1 MRKLIAHGD
10 AVGFIVSAPPSTLSA
25 LNPLPSNRLLSILG
39 VTFGLAVAI
48 GNTIGAG
55 ILRTP
60 GDVAS
65 LLQTPWLFLGVWIVG
80 ALYALLGVNALAELG
95 TMLPRSGAQYV
106 YARHA
111 FGDYAGFV
119 VGWNDWISTCAS
131 TAAISI
137 VIGESIA
144 ALVPSLST
152 RATALAMATVVV
164 FTALLLRS
172 TRVGGRSQEITSLFK
187 TVALVAFVAACFI
200 FGGGAAAARAP
211 NATSVVAAPGTSL
224 FVSFVLSAQAVIYT
238 YDGWSGPLYFSE
250 ELRDPGRQIPRSMF
264 GALFAVTAI
273 YLLINLAF
281 LYVLPVS
288 AMAGSTLA
296 AARVAQTIFGPR
308 GDTVVRLVVVLAL
321 PSAVNACLLMSSRVI
336 FGVGR
341 DGIGPRSVTRV
352 NRGGTPTV
360 ALITS
365 AIVSLIFLATGG
377 FNRAIAIAAFFF
389 VADYALSFLAV
400 FVLRRRE
407 PNAPRPYR
415 AKGHPWTTGIVLVG
429 SIAFL
434 VSAVTADQE
443 NSLWA
448 LGVLLVSYPAF
459 LLTRKAVT
467 PQGLGAEE

>member
-1 MRKLIAHGD
+1 M
-10 AVGFIVSAPPSTLSA
+10 S
-25 LNPLPSNRLLSILG
+25 RLLSILG

-65 LLQTPWLFLGVWIVG
+65 MLHTPWLFLGVWIVG
-80 ALYALLGVNALAELG
+80 ACYALLGANALAELG

-137 VIGESIA
+137 VIGESLA
-144 ALVPSLST
+144 AVIPGMAARAVP
-152 RATALAMATVVV
+152 LAMATVVV

-172 TRVGGRSQEITSLFK
+172 TKIGGRSQELTSLFK
-187 TVALVAFVAACFI
+187 TLALFVFIGACFI
-200 FGGGAAAARAP
+200 FGGPAAAARMP
-211 NATSVVAAPGTSL
+211 NATTVATTST
-224 FVSFVLSAQAVIYT
+224 FVGFVLSAQAVIYT

-264 GALFAVTAI
+264 GSLAVVAVI
-273 YLLINLAF
+273 YMLVNLAF

-308 GDTVVRLVVVLAL
+308 GDTIVRLVVILAL
-321 PSAVNACLLMSSRVI
+321 PSAVNACLLMSSRVLY
-336 FGVGR
+336 GVSR
-341 DGIGPRSVTRV
+341 DGLGPHAATRV
-352 NRGGTPTV
+352 NEGGTPTTALIASGIV
-360 ALITS
+360 ALLFIG
-365 AIVSLIFLATGG
+365 TGG

-407 PNAPRPYR
+407 PNASRPYR
-415 AKGHPWTTGIVLVG
+415 AIGHPWTTGIVLVG

-434 VSAVTADQE
+434 VSAIAADHE
-443 NSLWA
+443 NSIWA
-448 LGVLLVSYPAF
+448 LGVLAVSYPAF
-459 LLTRKAVT
+459 LITRRRSLRER
-467 PQGLGAEE
+467 LGSSV

>member
-1 MRKLIAHGD
+1 M
-10 AVGFIVSAPPSTLSA
+10 S
-25 LNPLPSNRLLSILG
+25 RLLSILG

-65 LLQTPWLFLGVWIVG
+65 LLQTPWLFLGVWVVG
-80 ALYALLGVNALAELG
+80 AFYALLGANALAELG

-137 VIGESIA
+137 VIGESLA
-144 ALVPSLST
+144 AVISPLAPRAVP
-152 RATALAMATVVV
+152 LAMGTVIV
-164 FTALLLRS
+164 FTALLMRG
-172 TRVGGRSQEITSLFK
+172 TKVGGRSQELTSLFK
-187 TVALVAFVAACFI
+187 ALALAVFVAACFI
-200 FGGGAAAARAP
+200 FGGHAAAVRAP
-211 NATSVVAAPGTSL
+211 NVSSAVAPAGTSL
-224 FVSFVLSAQAVIYT
+224 FAGFVLSAQAVIYT
-238 YDGWSGPLYFSE
+238 YDGWNGPLYFSE
-250 ELRDPGRQIPRSMF
+250 ELRDPARQIPRSMF
-264 GALFAVTAI
+264 GALLAIAVI

-296 AARVAQTIFGPR
+296 AARVAQAIFGPR
-308 GDTVVRLVVVLAL
+308 GDTVVRLVVILAL
-321 PSAVNACLLMSSRVI
+321 PSAVNACLLMSSRVL

-341 DGIGPRSVTRV
+341 DGIGPRIATRV
-352 NRGGTPTV
+352 NEGGTPTV
-360 ALITS
+360 ALIAS
-365 AIVSLIFLATGG
+365 AVVSLLFLATGT
-377 FNRAIAIAAFFF
+377 FQTVIAVAAFFF

-407 PNAPRPYR
+407 PQAPRPYR
-415 AKGHPWTTGIVLVG
+415 ARGHPWTTGLVLAG

-434 VSAVTADQE
+434 VSAVASDTK

-448 LGVLLVSYPAF
+448 LGLLVASYPMF
-459 LLTRKAVT
+459 LLTRRRAT
-467 PQGLGAEE
+467 AEGLGAGG

>member
-1 MRKLIAHGD
+1 MPRKL
-10 AVGFIVSAPPSTLSA
+10 
-25 LNPLPSNRLLSILG
+25 LNILG
-39 VTFGLAVAI
+39 VTFGLAVAV

-65 LLQTPWLFLGVWIVG
+65 MLQTPVLFLGVWVVG

-95 TMLPRSGAQYV
+95 TMLPKSGAQYV

-137 VIGESIA
+137 VIGESLA
-144 ALVPSLST
+144 ALIPRAST
-152 RATALAMATVVV
+152 QATALAMVTVVL

-172 TRVGGRSQEITSLFK
+172 TKVGGRSQEITSLFK
-187 TVALVAFVAACFI
+187 TIALVVFIGACFV
-200 FGGGAAAARAP
+200 FGGEAAAQRAP
-211 NATSVVAAPGTSL
+211 NATGMVAAPGQSL
-224 FVSFVLSAQAVIYT
+224 FAAVVLAVQAVIYT
-238 YDGWSGPLYFSE
+238 YDGWTGPLYFSE
-250 ELRDPGRQIPRSMF
+250 ELRDPARQIPRSMF
-264 GALFAVTAI
+264 GALFAVAAI

-281 LYVLPVS
+281 MYVLPVT

-296 AARVAQTIFGPR
+296 AARVAQAIFGPR

-321 PSAVNACLLMSSRVI
+321 PSAVNACLLMSSRVLYA
-336 FGVGR
+336 VSR
-341 DGIGPRSVTRV
+341 DRIGPRIATRV
-352 NRGGTPTV
+352 NEGGTPTV
-360 ALITS
+360 ALIAS
-365 AIVSLIFLATGG
+365 AMVSLLFLATGT
-377 FNRAIAIAAFFF
+377 FQSVIAVAAFFF

-407 PNAPRPYR
+407 PAAPRPYR
-415 AKGHPWTTGIVLVG
+415 AFGHPWTTGLVLAG

-434 VSAVTADQE
+434 VSAVVSDTK

-448 LGVLLVSYPAF
+448 LGLLVISYPAF
-459 LLTRKAVT
+459 RLTRRSSELSAIS
-467 PQGLGAEE
+467 P

>member
-1 MRKLIAHGD
+1 M
-10 AVGFIVSAPPSTLSA
+10 
-25 LNPLPSNRLLSILG
+25 RLLNILG

-65 LLQTPWLFLGVWIVG
+65 QLQTPWLFLGVWVVG

-119 VGWNDWISTCAS
+119 VGWLDWISTCAS

-144 ALVPSLST
+144 ALVPALS
-152 RATALAMATVVV
+152 RQATVLAMATVVV
-164 FTALLLRS
+164 FTALLLKS

-187 TVALVAFVAACFI
+187 TIALAVFIAACFI
-200 FGGGAAAARAP
+200 FGGKAAAVRPPNVTHLATAP
-211 NATSVVAAPGTSL
+211 TTSL
-224 FVSFVLSAQAVIYT
+224 FVGFVLSAQAVIYT

-264 GALFAVTAI
+264 GALFAVAAI
-273 YLLINLAF
+273 YLLVNLAF

-296 AARVAQTIFGPR
+296 AAQVATAIFGPR
-308 GDTVVRLVVVLAL
+308 GETVVRLVVILAL
-321 PSAVNACLLMSSRVI
+321 PSAVNACLLMSSRVLY
-336 FGVGR
+336 GVSR
-341 DGIGPRSVTRV
+341 DGIGPRVATRV
-352 NRGGTPTV
+352 NEGGTPTI
-360 ALITS
+360 ALLAS
-365 AIVSLIFLATGG
+365 GMVSLIFLATGT
-377 FNRAIAIAAFFF
+377 FQSVIAVAAFFF
-389 VADYALSFLAV
+389 VADYAVSFLAV

-407 PNAPRPYR
+407 PDAPRPYR
-415 AKGHPWTTGIVLVG
+415 AFGHPWTTGLVLTG

-434 VSAVTADQE
+434 LAAVKEDTK

-448 LGVLLVSYPAF
+448 LAILVVSYPAF
-459 LLTRKAVT
+459 AFTRRRVPAEVPAAADAPRAPT
-467 PQGLGAEE
+467 SPDGAHSSSPARVR

>member
-1 MRKLIAHGD
+1 M
-10 AVGFIVSAPPSTLSA
+10 S
-25 LNPLPSNRLLSILG
+25 RLLSILG
-39 VTFGLAVAI
+39 VTFGLAVAV

-65 LLQTPWLFLGVWIVG
+65 LLQTPWLFLGVWVVG
-80 ALYALLGVNALAELG
+80 ALYALLGANALAELG

-137 VIGESIA
+137 VIGESLA
-144 ALVPSLST
+144 ALIPGWAV
-152 RATALAMATVVV
+152 RATPLAMATVVV
-164 FTALLLRS
+164 FTALLMRG
-172 TRVGGRSQEITSLFK
+172 TKVGGRSQELTSLFK
-187 TVALVAFVAACFI
+187 TVALVVFVAACFV
-200 FGGGAAAARAP
+200 FGGPAAAARAP
-211 NATSVVAAPGTSL
+211 NVASATPATMSI
-224 FVSFVLSAQAVIYT
+224 FVGFVLSAQSVIYT

-264 GALFAVTAI
+264 GSLLIVAAI

-281 LYVLPVS
+281 LYVLPVG

-296 AARVAQTIFGPR
+296 AARVAETIFGPR
-308 GDTVVRLVVVLAL
+308 GDTVVRLVVILAL
-321 PSAVNACLLMSSRVI
+321 PSAVNACLLMSSRVL

-341 DGIGPRSVTRV
+341 DGLGPRMATRV
-352 NRGGTPTV
+352 NDGGTPTV
-360 ALITS
+360 ALVAS
-365 AIVSLIFLATGG
+365 AAVSLLFLATGG

-389 VADYALSFLAV
+389 VADYALSFMAV

-407 PNAPRPYR
+407 PRASRPYR
-415 AKGHPWTTGIVLVG
+415 AIGHPWTTGVVLAG

-434 VSAVTADQE
+434 VSAVAADRE

-448 LGVLLVSYPAF
+448 LALLAISYPAF
-459 LLTRKAVT
+459 RLTRRRVASS
-467 PQGLGAEE
+467 PYSPNP

>member
-1 MRKLIAHGD
+1 MPRKL
-10 AVGFIVSAPPSTLSA
+10 
-25 LNPLPSNRLLSILG
+25 LNILG

-65 LLQTPWLFLGVWIVG
+65 LLQTPVLFLGVWIVG

-95 TMLPRSGAQYV
+95 TMLPKSGAQYV

-137 VIGESIA
+137 VVGESLA
-144 ALVPSLST
+144 ALIPAVST
-152 RATALAMATVVV
+152 QATALAMATVVV

-172 TRVGGRSQEITSLFK
+172 TKVGGRSQEITSLFK
-187 TVALVAFVAACFI
+187 TIALVVFIGACFF
-200 FGGGAAAARAP
+200 FGSSAAAARAP
-211 NATSVVAAPGTSL
+211 NATGMVAAPGRSL
-224 FVSFVLSAQAVIYT
+224 FAAFVLAAQAVIYT

-264 GALFAVTAI
+264 GALFAVAAI
-273 YLLINLAF
+273 YLMINLAF
-281 LYVLPVS
+281 MYVLPVT

-296 AARVAQTIFGPR
+296 AARVAQTIFGAR

-321 PSAVNACLLMSSRVI
+321 PSAVNACLLMSSRVLYA
-336 FGVGR
+336 VSR
-341 DGIGPRSVTRV
+341 DGIGPHLATRV
-352 NRGGTPTV
+352 NEGGTPTV
-360 ALITS
+360 SLVAS
-365 AIVSLIFLATGG
+365 AGVSLAFLATGT
-377 FNRAIAIAAFFF
+377 FQSVIAVAAFFF

-415 AKGHPWTTGIVLVG
+415 AFGHPWTTGLVFAG

-434 VSAVTADQE
+434 VSAVMTDTR

-448 LGVLLVSYPAF
+448 LALLVISYPAF
-459 LLTRKAVT
+459 RLTRRSSALST
-467 PQGLGAEE
+467 ISP

>member
-1 MRKLIAHGD
+1 MPRKL
-10 AVGFIVSAPPSTLSA
+10 
-25 LNPLPSNRLLSILG
+25 LNILG
-39 VTFGLAVAI
+39 VTFGLAVAV

-65 LLQTPWLFLGVWIVG
+65 MLQTPVLFLGVWVVG

-95 TMLPRSGAQYV
+95 TMLPKSGAQYV

-137 VIGESIA
+137 VIGESFA
-144 ALVPSLST
+144 ALVPALST
-152 RATALAMATVVV
+152 RATALAMATVVL

-172 TRVGGRSQEITSLFK
+172 TKVGGRSQEITSLFK
-187 TVALVAFVAACFI
+187 TIALVVFIGACFV
-200 FGGGAAAARAP
+200 FGRGAAAARAP
-211 NATSVVAAPGTSL
+211 NATAMVAAPGLSL
-224 FVSFVLSAQAVIYT
+224 FAAFVLAAQAVIYT
-238 YDGWSGPLYFSE
+238 YDGWTGPLYFSE

-264 GALFAVTAI
+264 GALFAVAAI

-281 LYVLPVS
+281 MYVLPVT

-296 AARVAQTIFGPR
+296 AARVAQVIFGPR
-308 GDTVVRLVVVLAL
+308 GDTVVRLVVILAL
-321 PSAVNACLLMSSRVI
+321 PSAVNACLLMSSRVLYA
-336 FGVGR
+336 VSR
-341 DGIGPRSVTRV
+341 DGIGPRVATRV
-352 NRGGTPTV
+352 NEGGTPTV
-360 ALITS
+360 ALVAS
-365 AIVSLIFLATGG
+365 AAVSLLFLATGT
-377 FNRAIAIAAFFF
+377 FQSVIAVAAFFF

-407 PNAPRPYR
+407 PDAPRPYR
-415 AKGHPWTTGIVLVG
+415 AFGHPWTTALVLAG

-434 VSAVTADQE
+434 VSAVVSDTT

-448 LGVLLVSYPAF
+448 LGLLVISYPVF
-459 LLTRKAVT
+459 RLTRRS
-467 PQGLGAEE
+467 AELSAIGS

>member
-1 MRKLIAHGD
+1 MPRK
-10 AVGFIVSAPPSTLSA
+10 
-25 LNPLPSNRLLSILG
+25 LLSILG
-39 VTFGLAVAI
+39 VSFGLAVGI

-65 LLQTPWLFLGVWIVG
+65 MLPTAWLFLGVWVIG
-80 ALYALLGVNALAELG
+80 ALYALLGTTALAELG
-95 TMLPRSGAQYV
+95 TMLPRSGGQYV

-137 VIGESIA
+137 VIGESLA
-144 ALVPSLST
+144 ALVPGLST
-152 RATALAMATVVV
+152 RATPLAMATVIV
-164 FTALLLRS
+164 FTALLSRG
-172 TRVGGRSQEITSLFK
+172 TKVGGLSQELTSLFK
-187 TVALVAFVAACFI
+187 TAALVVFVAACFI
-200 FGGGAAAARAP
+200 FGHRATALP
-211 NATSVVAAPGTSL
+211 NAIPATASAAPATSL
-224 FVSFVLSAQAVIYT
+224 FAGFVLSAQAVIYT

-264 GALFAVTAI
+264 GSLLAVAAI

-281 LYVLPVS
+281 LYVLPLN

-308 GDTVVRLVVVLAL
+308 GDTVVRLVVILAL
-321 PSAVNACLLMSSRVI
+321 PSAVNACLLMSSRVL
-336 FGVGR
+336 FGVSR
-341 DGIGPRSVTRV
+341 DGIGPRVATRV
-352 NRGGTPTV
+352 NEGGTPTV
-360 ALITS
+360 ALIAS
-365 AIVSLIFLATGG
+365 SLVSLAFLATGT
-377 FNRAIAIAAFFF
+377 FQSVIAVAAFFF

-407 PNAPRPYR
+407 PDAPRPYR
-415 AKGHPWTTGIVLVG
+415 AFGHPWTTGLVLAG
-429 SIAFL
+429 SLAFL
-434 VSAVTADQE
+434 ISAVAGDTK

-448 LGVLLVSYPAF
+448 LGLLVVSYPMF
-459 LLTRKAVT
+459 LATRKRLA
-467 PQGLGAEE
+467 AEELEARR

>member
-1 MRKLIAHGD
+1 M
-10 AVGFIVSAPPSTLSA
+10 S
-25 LNPLPSNRLLSILG
+25 RLLSILG

-60 GDVAS
+60 GEVAS
-65 LLQTPWLFLGVWIVG
+65 RLHTPWLFLGVWIVG
-80 ALYALLGVNALAELG
+80 ACYALLGANALAELG

-137 VIGESIA
+137 VIGESLAAVIPGMSSA
-144 ALVPSLST
+144 ALL
-152 RATALAMATVVV
+152 LAMATVVV

-172 TRVGGRSQEITSLFK
+172 TKIGGRSQELTSLFK
-187 TVALVAFVAACFI
+187 TIALFVFVGACFI
-200 FGGGAAAARAP
+200 FGGPAAAARAP
-211 NATSVVAAPGTSL
+211 NVTSAATTSS
-224 FVSFVLSAQAVIYT
+224 FVGFVLSAQAVIYT

-264 GALFAVTAI
+264 GSLLVVAAI
-273 YLLINLAF
+273 YFLVNLSY

-288 AMAGSTLA
+288 AMAGSTMPA
-296 AARVAQTIFGPR
+296 ASVANAIFGPR
-308 GDTVVRLVVVLAL
+308 GDTIVRLVVILAL
-321 PSAVNACLLMSSRVI
+321 PSAVNACLLMSSRVLY
-336 FGVGR
+336 GVSR
-341 DGIGPRSVTRV
+341 DGLGPHLATRV
-352 NRGGTPTV
+352 NDGGTPTV
-360 ALITS
+360 ALIAS
-365 AIVSLIFLATGG
+365 AIVSLLFIAAGG
-377 FNRAIAIAAFFF
+377 LNQAVASVFNRAIAVAAFFF

-407 PNAPRPYR
+407 PNAARPYR
-415 AKGHPWTTGIVLVG
+415 AWGHPWTTGVVLVG

-434 VSAVTADQE
+434 LSAMFADRE
-443 NSLWA
+443 NSPWA
-448 LGVLLVSYPAF
+448 LGLLVVSYPVF
-459 LLTRKAVT
+459 RMTRKRE
-467 PQGLGAEE
+467 GLGARGVGPSEVGP

>member
-1 MRKLIAHGD
+1 MPRKL
-10 AVGFIVSAPPSTLSA
+10 
-25 LNPLPSNRLLSILG
+25 LNILG

-65 LLQTPWLFLGVWIVG
+65 MLQTPVLFLGVWVVG

-95 TMLPRSGAQYV
+95 TMLPKSGGQYV

-137 VIGESIA
+137 VVGESLA
-144 ALVPSLST
+144 ALIPAVSSQ
-152 RATALAMATVVV
+152 ATALAMATVVV

-172 TRVGGRSQEITSLFK
+172 TKVGGRSQEITSLFK
-187 TVALVAFVAACFI
+187 TIALIVFIGACFV
-200 FGGGAAAARAP
+200 FGSGAAAARAP
-211 NATSVVAAPGTSL
+211 NATGMVAAPGQSL
-224 FVSFVLSAQAVIYT
+224 FAAFVLAAQAVIYT

-264 GALFAVTAI
+264 GALFAVAAI
-273 YLLINLAF
+273 YLMINLAF
-281 LYVLPVS
+281 MYVLPVT

-296 AARVAQTIFGPR
+296 AARVAQTIFGSR

-321 PSAVNACLLMSSRVI
+321 PSAVNACLLMSSRVLYA
-336 FGVGR
+336 VSR
-341 DGIGPRSVTRV
+341 DGIGPRLATRV
-352 NRGGTPTV
+352 NEGGTPTV
-360 ALITS
+360 SLVAS
-365 AIVSLIFLATGG
+365 AGVSLAFLATGT
-377 FNRAIAIAAFFF
+377 FQSVIAVAAFFF

-400 FVLRRRE
+400 FLLRQRE
-407 PNAPRPYR
+407 PSAPRPYR
-415 AKGHPWTTGIVLVG
+415 AFGHPWTTGLVLAG

-434 VSAVTADQE
+434 VSAVVSDTR

-448 LGVLLVSYPAF
+448 LGLLLISYPIF
-459 LLTRKAVT
+459 RLTRRSSELST
-467 PQGLGAEE
+467 ISP

>member
-1 MRKLIAHGD
+1 M
-10 AVGFIVSAPPSTLSA
+10 S
-25 LNPLPSNRLLSILG
+25 RLLSILG

-65 LLQTPWLFLGVWIVG
+65 MLQTPWLFFGVWIVG

-111 FGDYAGFV
+111 FGDYMGFV

-137 VIGESIA
+137 VIGESLA
-144 ALVPSLST
+144 ALIPALST
-152 RATALAMATVVV
+152 RATPLAMATVVI
-164 FTALLLRS
+164 FTALLMRS

-187 TVALVAFVAACFI
+187 TVALVIFVAACFA
-200 FGGGAAAARAP
+200 FGGHAASLRAP
-211 NATSVVAAPGTSL
+211 NATAMVAAPGTSL
-224 FVSFVLSAQAVIYT
+224 FVGFVLSAQAVIYT
-238 YDGWSGPLYFSE
+238 YDGWTGPLYFSE

-281 LYVLPVS
+281 LYVLPVT
-288 AMAGSTLA
+288 AMAGSTLV
-296 AARVAQTIFGPR
+296 AARVAEAIFGPR
-308 GDTVVRLVVVLAL
+308 GDTVVRLVVILAL
-321 PSAVNACLLMSSRVI
+321 PSAVNACLLMSSRVLY
-336 FGVGR
+336 GVSR
-341 DGIGPRSVTRV
+341 DGIGPRVATRV
-352 NRGGTPTV
+352 NEGGTPTV
-360 ALITS
+360 SLAAS
-365 AIVSLIFLATGG
+365 AAVSLLFLATGG

-407 PNAPRPYR
+407 PAAPRPYR
-415 AKGHPWTTGIVLVG
+415 ARGHPWTTGIVLVG

-434 VSAVTADQE
+434 VSAVSADLE
-443 NSLWA
+443 NSRWA
-448 LGVLLVSYPAF
+448 LALLAISYPAF
-459 LLTRKAVT
+459 WVTRRSVARQNLPIT
-467 PQGLGAEE
+467 SD

>member
-1 MRKLIAHGD
+1 MGVVPD
-10 AVGFIVSAPPSTLSA
+10 AEITDREGTAAVATGHRPRP
-25 LNPLPSNRLLSILG
+25 LLSILG

-60 GDVAS
+60 GDVAGW
-65 LLQTPWLFLGVWIVG
+65 LPNPWLFLGVWVVG

-106 YARHA
+106 YARRA

-119 VGWNDWISTCAS
+119 VGWLDWISTCAS

-137 VIGESIA
+137 VIGDSLA
-144 ALVPSLST
+144 ALIPALGT
-152 RATALAMATVVV
+152 HALALAMGTVLA

-172 TRVGGRSQEITSLFK
+172 TWVGGRSQELTSLFK
-187 TVALVAFVAACFI
+187 TLALIVFVGACFV
-200 FGGGAAAARAP
+200 FGGHAAVPPLP
-211 NATSVVAAPGTSL
+211 NASAASAGTTSL
-224 FVSFVLSAQAVIYT
+224 FAGFVLSAQAVIYT

-264 GALFAVTAI
+264 GALVAVASI

-281 LYVLPVS
+281 LYAVPLR
-288 AMAGSTLA
+288 ALAGSTLA
-296 AARVAQTIFGPR
+296 AATVAQAIFGPI
-308 GDTVVRLVVVLAL
+308 GDTVVRIVVVMAL
-321 PSAVNACLLMSSRVI
+321 PSAVNACLLMSSRVL

-341 DGIGPRSVTRV
+341 DGLAPRIATHV
-352 NRGGTPTV
+352 NRGGTPTT
-360 ALITS
+360 ALLAS
-365 AIVSLIFLATGG
+365 AAVSLAFLATGT
-377 FNRAIAIAAFFF
+377 FQSVIAVAAFFF

-407 PNAPRPYR
+407 PDAPRPYR
-415 AKGHPWTTGIVLVG
+415 AFGHPWTTSLVFLG

-434 VSAVTADQE
+434 ISAIASDTK
-443 NSLWA
+443 NSEWA
-448 LGVLLVSYPAF
+448 LGIVAASYPAY
-459 LLTRKAVT
+459 
-467 PQGLGAEE
+467 LGMKQLGPRS

>member
-1 MRKLIAHGD
+1 M
-10 AVGFIVSAPPSTLSA
+10 S
-25 LNPLPSNRLLSILG
+25 RLLSILG

-65 LLQTPWLFLGVWIVG
+65 NLHTPWLFLGVWVVG
-80 ALYALLGVNALAELG
+80 ACYALLGANALAELG

-119 VGWNDWISTCAS
+119 VGWLDWLSTCAS

-137 VIGESIA
+137 VIGESLA
-144 ALVPSLST
+144 AVLSGMTTNAVP
-152 RATALAMATVVV
+152 LAMATVVV

-172 TRVGGRSQEITSLFK
+172 TKIGGRSQELTSLFK
-187 TVALVAFVAACFI
+187 TLALFVFVGACFI
-200 FGGGAAAARAP
+200 FGGPAAAARAP
-211 NATSVVAAPGTSL
+211 NVVAATPST
-224 FVSFVLSAQAVIYT
+224 FVGFVLSAQAVIYT

-264 GALFAVTAI
+264 GSLLVVGAI
-273 YLLINLAF
+273 YLLMNLAY
-281 LYVLPVS
+281 LYVLPVA
-288 AMAGSTLA
+288 AMAGSTMPA
-296 AARVAQTIFGPR
+296 ASVAKTIFGPR
-308 GDTVVRLVVVLAL
+308 GDTIVRLVVILAL
-321 PSAVNACLLMSSRVI
+321 PSAVNACLLMSSRVLY
-336 FGVGR
+336 GLSR
-341 DGIGPRSVTRV
+341 DGLGPRPATRV
-352 NRGGTPTV
+352 NEGGTPTV
-360 ALITS
+360 
-365 AIVSLIFLATGG
+365 SLIASGIVALLFIGTGG
-377 FNRAIAIAAFFF
+377 FDRAIAIAAFFF

-407 PNAPRPYR
+407 PNAARPYR
-415 AKGHPWTTGIVLVG
+415 AWGHPWTTGIVLVG

-434 VSAVTADQE
+434 VSAVAADHE

-448 LGVLLVSYPAF
+448 LGLLAVSYPVF
-459 LLTRKAVT
+459 RVTRKREA
-467 PQGLGAEE
+467 LGASGVGTSGAGP